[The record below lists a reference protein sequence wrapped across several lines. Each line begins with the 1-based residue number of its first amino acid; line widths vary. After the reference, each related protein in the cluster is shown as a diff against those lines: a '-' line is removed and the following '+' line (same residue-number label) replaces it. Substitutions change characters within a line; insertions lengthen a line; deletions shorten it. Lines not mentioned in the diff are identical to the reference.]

1 MLTNRQEY
9 VKNRY
14 LHYRPKHLI
23 LDGSVGSGK
32 TNVLV
37 KLFLMEIY
45 ESKNKGHTFI
55 IGATTKATARRNF
68 LTDMENII
76 GREIKLD
83 IYNKFKL
90 WGNTIY
96 VFEGAKNDAW
106 KKIRGMNSA
115 GSLLG
120 ELTTLN
126 RKFVKEVEARTRV
139 GKQFIMSDTNPDIV
153 GHWVNQEYI
162 LQAGKRLKSGRINI
176 MHFNFVINDNTFLT
190 EDYIESL
197 KASYPVGTS
206 LYSRNIDGK
215 WTDETEASIYAS
227 YMKDLK
233 YFSPIG
239 KEITNLYVGIDLGI
253 RDGTSLIFGT
263 MESGKLK
270 ILWHYK
276 NKGLPTAH
284 YMNKII
290 EFCEFNNFFYK
301 DVNIILPHD
310 SVNRQDAITHIV
322 SRFNEYAEVFPLT
335 HRIQATNQLDMIQST
350 RKHLYDGMIEF
361 ADITEVRADLISK
374 IKGYSWKV
382 TNGIIDT
389 TKAEHG
395 IEWDAPS
402 NIVDSLEYLVAYTLG
417 MAKFGTKPEYNTI
430 EYSENNNRVYSKKYK

>member
-1 MLTNRQEY
+1 MLTNKQEF

-32 TNVLV
+32 TNILV

-45 ESKNKGHTFI
+45 ESKNKGYTFL

-96 VFEGAKNDAW
+96 VFEGAKTDAW

-153 GHWVNQEYI
+153 GHWVNQEYV
-162 LQAGKRLKSGRINI
+162 LQAGKRLKSGRVNI
-176 MHFNFVINDNTFLT
+176 MHFNFVISDNTFLT

-206 LYSRNIDGK
+206 LYSRNINGE
-215 WTDETEASIYAS
+215 WTDETEASIYAT
-227 YMKDLK
+227 YMRNLK

-239 KEITNLYVGIDLGI
+239 KQLTNLYVGIDLGI

-263 MESGKLK
+263 MENGKLK
-270 ILWHYK
+270 ILWHYR
-276 NKGLPTAH
+276 NKGMPTSH
-284 YMNKII
+284 YQNKII
-290 EFCEFNNFFYK
+290 EFCGFNDFFYK

-322 SRFNEYAEVFPLT
+322 SRFSEYLSIFPRT
-335 HRIQATNQLDMIQST
+335 FKIQATDQLDMIQST

-361 ADITEVRADLISK
+361 ADITEVKADLISK
-374 IKGYSWKV
+374 VMGYSWKV
-382 TNGIIDT
+382 TNGVIDT
-389 TKAEHG
+389 TKPEHG

-417 MAKFGTKPEYNTI
+417 MTKFDMRGNVV
-430 EYSENNNRVYSKKYK
+430 EYSANNNRVYTKNYR